1 MNTMIDI
8 ELFLELAKVFPE
20 ALNSGL
26 GKKILIQA
34 QDLGKEAGLAYI
46 KELMAKGD

>member
-8 ELFLELAKVFPE
+8 ELFLALAEVFPE

-26 GKKILIQA
+26 GKEILTRA
-34 QDLGKEAGLAYI
+34 QELGKEAGLAYI
-46 KELMAKGD
+46 REVKNT

>member
-1 MNTMIDI
+1 MNAMIDI

-26 GKKILIQA
+26 GKEILTQA
-34 QDLGKEAGLAYI
+34 QELGKEAGLAYI
-46 KELMAKGD
+46 REFKNT